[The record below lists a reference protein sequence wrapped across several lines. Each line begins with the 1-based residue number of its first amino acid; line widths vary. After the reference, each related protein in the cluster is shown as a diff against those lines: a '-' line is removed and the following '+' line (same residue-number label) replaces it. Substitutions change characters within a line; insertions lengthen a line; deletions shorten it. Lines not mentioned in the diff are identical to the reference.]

1 MRTLVL
7 TLTLAALG
15 LAACEEG
22 DARRSRLA
30 GGGGEGICKPFGRT
44 PAASPGPFGAAG
56 PEASMAVDDCLHR
69 WGYTLARA
77 EDEDADVVAQ
87 AVVSA
92 CSTQLARWNQQT
104 LGLAAASGDDRPSE
118 APSLLTGQPTN
129 PIAEHNA
136 FAERQAIFY
145 VVQARAGKCDPPR
158 DDDRDDDRDGR
169 GGAGDR

>member
-1 MRTLVL
+1 MRAALL
-7 TLTLAALG
+7 TAALAALG

-22 DARRSRLA
+22 AARRDRVA
-30 GGGGEGICKPFGRT
+30 GGGGDGICKAFGRT
-44 PAASPGPFGAAG
+44 PAASPGLPGAAG
-56 PEASMAVDDCLHR
+56 PEASFAVDDCLHR

-87 AVVSA
+87 AVVAA
-92 CSTQLARWNQQT
+92 CSTQLARWNQQS
-104 LGLAAASGDDRPSE
+104 LGLGGEDRPSE

-145 VVQARAGKCDPPR
+145 VVQARAGRCDPPR
-158 DDDRDDDRDGR
+158 DDDRDDDRAATDNR
-169 GGAGDR
+169 